1 MREEAKRW
9 KVTPR
14 SGWYDLAAWPG
25 RHAGGDKIGT
35 ADVAGDTP
43 GDLRRPCNIDQREMR
58 THELF
63 FRPGL

>member
-14 SGWYDLAAWPG
+14 SGWYDLAAWARP
-25 RHAGGDKIGT
+25 
-35 ADVAGDTP
+35 DTP
-43 GDLRRPCNIDQREMR
+43 GDLRDHVIDQREMR